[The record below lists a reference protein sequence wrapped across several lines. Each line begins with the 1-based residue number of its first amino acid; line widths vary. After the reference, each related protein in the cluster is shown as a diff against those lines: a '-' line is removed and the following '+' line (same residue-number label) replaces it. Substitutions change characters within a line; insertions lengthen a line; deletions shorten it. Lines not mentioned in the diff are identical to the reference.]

1 MSRFSKISV
10 ICSAAALIIMDLWI
24 VVQIVGTSGENI
36 FNQIMWNMIP
46 CGLLIGIT
54 SLCTTFNIA
63 AKKIFAVISSIF
75 FGLTA
80 VIRVFAISLLIYDR
94 SVNPNLEPMSTT
106 DYTTLAELAGYGLL
120 MVAAIFLMVYI
131 LKGKMK
137 KVTVILASVSF
148 VPIIIAWFVNVY
160 LLISSILN
168 YEGSVSQIFTEF
180 LNGGLLWSIVI
191 MVAYMLVFAVHTG
204 VFEKETER

>member
-10 ICSAAALIIMDLWI
+10 ICSAVALILMDLWVI
-24 VVQIVGTSGENI
+24 VQIVGTSGANI

-54 SLCTTFNIA
+54 SLCTTFNVV
-63 AKKIFAVISSIF
+63 AKKPLAVISSVF
-75 FGLTA
+75 FGLTT

-94 SVNPNLEPMSTT
+94 SVNPNLDPMSTT
-106 DYTTLAELAGYGLL
+106 DYTALAELAGYGLL
-120 MVAAIFLMVYI
+120 MVAGIFLMVYI

-137 KVTVILASVSF
+137 KVTVILASISF
-148 VPIIIAWFVNVY
+148 VPIIISWFVNIY
-160 LLISSILN
+160 LLISGILD
-168 YEGSVSQIFTEF
+168 YEGGVSEIFTEF
-180 LNGGLLWSIVI
+180 FSGGLLWSIVLI
-191 MVAYMLVFAVHTG
+191 VAYMLVFAVHTG

>member
-24 VVQIVGTSGENI
+24 VVQIVGTSGENV

-46 CGLLIGIT
+46 CGLLIGTT
-54 SLCTTFNIA
+54 SLCTTFNVA
-63 AKKIFAVISSIF
+63 AKKPLAVISSIF
-75 FGLTA
+75 FGLTT
-80 VIRVFAISLLIYDR
+80 VIRVFAVSLLTYDR
-94 SVNPNLEPMSTT
+94 SVHPNLEPMSTT
-106 DYTTLAELAGYGLL
+106 DYTALAELAGYGLL

-137 KVTVILASVSF
+137 KVTVILASISF
-148 VPIIIAWFVNVY
+148 VPIIISWFVNVY
-160 LLISSILN
+160 LLISNILN
-168 YEGSVSQIFTEF
+168 YEGSVSKIFTEF
-180 LNGGLLWSIVI
+180 LSGGLLWSIVL

-204 VFEKETER
+204 VFAKETER